1 MCITTNIDERRAAS
15 LLLAKH
21 GVPLLHKTKIKQHT
35 YTINRMKITSMWN
48 QTRIV
53 VVSPGVNDDNDG
65 AAQKQQPTG
74 ERRRRVVHCS
84 QNSKPAAR
92 GAVEAAAQF
101 VEHPAHIGKEQWK
114 GLCAGLLFFFWI
126 GGLGAGTWTPW
137 LQEQRRFAEELRS
150 EGKGEARCK
159 GAARPWRCG
168 RGEQRLGR
176 PAASSRAGNKCGLP
190 EAGSRLVFHG
200 R

>member
-1 MCITTNIDERRAAS
+1 LPSPRKTRGS
-15 LLLAKH
+15 
-21 GVPLLHKTKIKQHT
+21 PLHKNKTKQHT
-35 YTINRMKITSMWN
+35 YIINHMKITSTRN

-53 VVSPGVNDDNDG
+53 VVSPGVNDDDDG

-74 ERRRRVVHCS
+74 ERRRRAVHCATKQQAGS
-84 QNSKPAAR
+84 ARSRRGCCTVRRAPCAHREGAREGALRRAA
-92 GAVEAAAQF
+92 V
-101 VEHPAHIGKEQWK
+101 
-114 GLCAGLLFFFWI
+114 FWI

-137 LQEQRRFAEELRS
+137 LQEQRCFAEELRS